1 MTVTSHSHAPDELIT
16 EFCAKWG
23 HGEADELAEYFT
35 DDATYHNIPLPRIT
49 GKEAIRD
56 FLRGFLDTFG
66 GIDFHI
72 RHQVCS
78 GDIVFNERVDTF
90 TVNGK
95 TIALPV
101 AGVFEIVEGRIHAW
115 RDYFDMAPLAAL
127 QNP

>member
-1 MTVTSHSHAPDELIT
+1 MTFNAQSPDALIS
-16 EFCAKWG
+16 EFCAKWD
-23 HGEADELAEYFT
+23 HGDADELAEYFT
-35 DDATYHNIPLPRIT
+35 DDATYHNIPLQPIT

-66 GIDFHI
+66 GIDFHV

-78 GDIVFNERVDTF
+78 GTIVLNERVDTF

-101 AGVFEIVEGRIHAW
+101 AGVFEVVNGRIHAW
-115 RDYFDMAPLAAL
+115 RDYFDMAPITAL
-127 QNP
+127 QNQ